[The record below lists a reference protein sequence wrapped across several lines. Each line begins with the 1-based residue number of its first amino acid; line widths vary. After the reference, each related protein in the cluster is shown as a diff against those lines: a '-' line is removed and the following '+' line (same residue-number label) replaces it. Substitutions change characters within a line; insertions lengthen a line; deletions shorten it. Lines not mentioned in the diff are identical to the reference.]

1 MSICKHI
8 SNDGLCLLH
17 SDTFYKEPCIEG
29 PCHDYTGMTNADRI
43 RVMTDEEM
51 ANLLNRSEPKFCH
64 EGWDY
69 MIGCGEDKDCVMCWL
84 DWLKQEVDCGDER
97 GK

>member
-84 DWLKQEVDCGDER
+84 DWLKQEVDCGD
-97 GK
+97 